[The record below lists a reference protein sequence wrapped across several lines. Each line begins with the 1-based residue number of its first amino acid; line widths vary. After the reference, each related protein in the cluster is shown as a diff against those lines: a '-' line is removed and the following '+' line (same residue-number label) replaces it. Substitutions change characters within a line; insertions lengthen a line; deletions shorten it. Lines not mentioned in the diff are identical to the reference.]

1 MKSGKHARIL
11 AVAATVAAELVVG
24 VLAQGT
30 APGPRPV
37 SAEVAGH
44 LKKAEEL
51 VAKEDAAGA
60 EAALRAAVGLD
71 STSESKRVLADFL
84 MNRPLT
90 AETLKEVLGLLKEL
104 SKDRGKAGA
113 EALTVGLMR
122 RLVPGAEAAGWLE
135 QLRGHPGVTPLM
147 LLAGDRIEVQLRPEA
162 KSEIAGKTAK
172 RVAGGALED
181 REDAVRWLAEI
192 GEFKAAMPLLS
203 REEALMDAGKFGAW
217 TGPRMATDDW
227 QAVLEVLAM
236 PKVPVPEAVQKLLR
250 GRAMMGTG
258 KAEEGRALCGAACAD
273 AKVKPGELAELLAL
287 TASLRVP
294 EVFEAELVKALAE
307 PGAAEAVLKAVVPVV
322 RRGRDGKAVRHLYEL
337 AVASPVLGKNPEV
350 LAKHAQSGMMLGMA
364 EPVAVLEQRL
374 NEAPLHPAP
383 RIAYGMGLLMEGKE
397 ELALREMQMRK
408 PALDERKLEPS
419 QLAVICAVFAATGH
433 GEDAMALGGRIPTAA
448 LTVEETEWLR
458 GQLEKAAGAAGG
470 AAAAAA
476 PAATGWQ
483 RSVARYG
490 FDLLLVA
497 GVYVLW
503 LIWQKFIR
511 KSA

>member
-1 MKSGKHARIL
+1 MRTGKHARVL
-11 AVAATVAAELVVG
+11 AVAATLAAVMVMD
-24 VLAQGT
+24 VSAQGPGV
-30 APGPRPV
+30 PGPGSV

-44 LKKAEEL
+44 LKKAQEL
-51 VAKEDAAGA
+51 VAKADAAGA
-60 EAALRAAVGLD
+60 EAALRAAVAVD
-71 STSESKRVLADFL
+71 STREGKRALADFL
-84 MNRPLT
+84 MNRPLS
-90 AETLKEVLGLLKEL
+90 AESVKEVLGLLKEL
-104 SKDRGKAGA
+104 SEDPGKAGA
-113 EALTVGLMR
+113 DALVVGLMR

-135 QLRGHPGVTPLM
+135 RLRGHPGVTPLM
-147 LLAGDRIEVQLRPEA
+147 LLAGDRTELQLRPEA
-162 KSEIAGKTAK
+162 KVEIAGKTAK
-172 RVAGGALED
+172 RVAGGAVED

-192 GEFKAAMPLLS
+192 GEFKLALPLLS

-227 QAVLEVLAM
+227 QAMLEVLAM

-250 GRAMMGTG
+250 GRAMIGTG
-258 KAEEGRALCGAACAD
+258 KVEEGRVLCGEACAD
-273 AKVKPGELAELLAL
+273 AKVKPAELAELLAL
-287 TASLRVP
+287 LASLRVP

-322 RRGRDGKAVRHLYEL
+322 RRGRDGKALHHLYEL

-350 LAKHAQSGMMLGMA
+350 LAKHAQSRMMLGMA
-364 EPVAVLEQRL
+364 EPVAVLEQRMD
-374 NEAPLHPAP
+374 EAPLQSGP
-383 RIAYGMGLLMEGKE
+383 RISYALGLLKEGKGE
-397 ELALREMQMRK
+397 QALREMQMRK
-408 PALDERKLEPS
+408 PALDESKLEPS
-419 QLAVICAVFAATGH
+419 QLVVICGVFAAAGH
-433 GEDAMALGGRIPTAA
+433 SEDAMALGGRIPMAA

-458 GQLEKAAGAAGG
+458 AELGKAGAAG
-470 AAAAAA
+470 AVAA
-476 PAATGWQ
+476 PAAPAVSGWQ